1 MFVLWKSISFREEQK
16 HLRRASVVIGVIATV
31 IFLLCVAM
39 VAVTLHF
46 TPVMNKFASKYHFLY
61 LYSQFTKNPLEARL
75 TALCFP
81 FNAIS
86 KSNAIYRRKVE
97 AFRHINIT
105 GFNDQNLLSIF
116 WKQVIIILKLQG
128 LMGLFRENDN
138 KSFFNALQCFVY
150 SHQK

>member
-61 LYSQFTKNPLEARL
+61 LYS
-75 TALCFP
+75 
-81 FNAIS
+81 
-86 KSNAIYRRKVE
+86 
-97 AFRHINIT
+97 
-105 GFNDQNLLSIF
+105 
-116 WKQVIIILKLQG
+116 
-128 LMGLFRENDN
+128 
-138 KSFFNALQCFVY
+138 
-150 SHQK
+150 